1 MKTNRR
7 IGYETP
13 EWFDQEAEKLLE
25 QWKASDT
32 ELDIDEYMIEN
43 GSDALK
49 KEFEKIKELFK
60 DGDE

>member
-1 MKTNRR
+1 MVWLRS
-7 IGYETP
+7 G
-13 EWFDQEAEKLLE
+13 KLLE